1 MAIKVFQK
9 GETTFS
15 SGNGYKTPTNPL
27 IESDTTFGLEDR
39 LFTLVYPNDST
50 SSETFVEVGT
60 STENTERDNLQT
72 TKGFRIKCYDSITT
86 TGVQLSGANY
96 DSDYHYFVLV
106 HSDDHLKHHFA
117 RVTDIITEDVAG
129 DAFEFTPAL
138 GKEIPKDTKFMLFK
152 GPIKTTTAIAFSA
165 GIKKD
170 LQDALVVSS
179 PLFHLLESSLNKKN
193 ELDHNTKYFVR
204 LNKTDSGGTTT
215 LDSSSEQYTFVTE
228 QEFSNKILDYS
239 KYSMQLTLVDK
250 LKDLDNPSTHTS
262 NEGNT
267 IDSLDYT
274 DYDDAFPNARRD
286 SDDLINPTSV
296 IVNEGPIRYLHY
308 DYSPTKVNALNNVID
323 NKLEQSIGNRGGF
336 CETKILNPS
345 RILTSKIKEFDKYRV
360 RHRVFTGDLNEFV
373 DMKITLGSHISSRQY
388 NIITDYSDARNFI
401 NVGDEVKIGTRILL
415 CSAIT
420 TSTIT
425 FEEYSRLETESS
437 FTNSTSLTS
446 LTGTLQ
452 RRAYNYQ
459 DNTILTSFNLLAGR
473 TSELYVKTMS
483 KDMEFIESSVTA
495 VDATHGLITLSS
507 NSQSYSSDSS
517 LRYSLGSYHIEVERF
532 SGTIEKVDSYK
543 EDSQNYVELSG
554 RSDISKLFGPII
566 NKDTAFSEDIIYS
579 SSSPYN
585 KLGNIKSGNT
595 YTVALGDTEIDTGIV
610 AGVSFF
616 DNYPVTGTRLFG
628 VNGYVGEVIGL
639 SFHASVNRKLIITPA
654 ITELNSEALYM
665 DIEKNYVFN
674 KALSSSHLASVNPT
688 SLTGSAGKGVFFTSG
703 KKINA
708 ITKSGTTVSSS
719 ATVTVADTSDLIV
732 GMAVKGH
739 LSIPT
744 GSTIVSIDNSTT
756 ITISANAT
764 SAFTQDILF
773 FGGEGDNLVG
783 SSINTNPKAIG
794 YHINNPVSINNDNA
808 FQAKFADE
816 IGSESNSSFDTV
828 NALIDFEV
836 VSIEKK
842 GNESTITLAPYLP
855 ITLGRKMPNYGN
867 GSSYTLTGEAT
878 IQNTDFGGYTF
889 NSLFRNVI
897 ETTNDGI
904 KDFDYGDAV
913 FAGANS
919 NSAEFVGFVNAF
931 HFKTTTAYGP
941 LLILDRNY
949 VAITGHK
956 LYSVV
961 KDTHDLFFVNGQ
973 HLWGGKILTIPH
985 PKITSSGAVPI
996 NFENIYSTADIA
1008 KKYGQMYY
1016 KLLSVSDGNFNLLNS
1031 KTTFFLDSQNTNYEN
1046 ISKLKHHAISYKFS
1060 PNISASNINNYDK
1073 TGTGNDIHMD
1083 LDMRGIDSVYGSNFA
1098 EPKVR
1103 LQKTLAQNKYPNI
1116 FSSSTMNKI
1125 EELKR
1130 DVDQKDTSAATLLF
1144 YINSDILPYSS
1155 LRKDSIMHSDKTI
1168 KKYNLFLMQNKKAVN
1183 EELEYTDTSAGKI
1196 KNITDNTFQSISFN
1210 SDKDISSLKRFGI
1223 MRLTELCFDAHF
1235 NAFNPEKPTTS
1246 DKNHLRGSFFY
1257 TYRFADTTNTIHVAN
1272 SLSANS
1278 DEIVLDTV
1286 GATPTAG
1293 QLYFDSNFSFI
1304 GEVQSYDA
1312 STKTITLSGDS
1323 VRNDENT
1330 FTAGSLFRQNERI
1343 TVSMKG
1349 AKDSDTFISLDRA
1362 HLQKGA
1368 LVTQNYANHGNDFW
1382 AQNTDNNGQYLTFD
1396 SDDRIILPI
1405 RFQHVNTASLTSS
1418 PSPQVPSRVFNSML
1432 EADVASSSITG
1443 KSVFGQCKAVVLD
1456 TYTIEQGGLV
1466 DVEKGLAIPS
1476 TGIRREDFN
1485 NVATPPNNKNTILF
1499 AINNNQ
1505 RTFGLEYP
1513 QDFGVSATTG
1523 LQAIGSGGNTM
1534 EAMGAKLG
1542 FCPRLHYVAADHDTA
1557 TTVNSSNGTLHSV
1570 GLNAV
1575 TTSHGWLDFV
1585 DLTGCYLVSES
1596 GFDNDL
1602 KSTATT
1608 GGSDATDMR
1617 RLDNVIPEDIIY
1629 IVSHTINNSGSV
1641 KHNLIT
1647 DKALTNNRAYRIMKP
1662 NETAFYENSPKKI
1675 SLNTL
1680 SPKYTKK
1687 ANSDE
1692 MYSPSQDYAIKEGSR
1707 EKSDTGLGPIQEAI
1721 LSMYVA
1727 VDLDKQSSSEDYI
1740 VMRKAKNFTDIL
1752 PEGNHVLYMS
1762 DGENNQSTSIVVSE
1776 NTDFTTEKQ
1785 IMLEFG
1791 NMKEMHG
1798 IVSVSETFT
1807 VTSNETIEIEPTRAC
1822 IGTTATIANETEE
1835 LINELMEENDI
1846 VFDLETQ
1853 DYPLYLAP
1861 NYQGVD
1867 LFSAINF
1874 LLEQK
1879 DLTLFE
1885 ENGTF
1890 KIKDK
1895 LANDFFKGIV
1905 LNETGEYQIF
1915 DFEESKNMF
1924 NFYNQIT
1931 VYGRNHKKVRKDI
1944 RSINNVGLKSFE
1956 VFNAELTTQE
1966 DVNKEASALLRLHS
1980 SSNKKLKVTVGH
1992 SKISQIKVG
2001 DIINVEIPR
2010 ENIPLSE
2017 YMVLQIEYLLTGLM
2031 VLELGKYSKGLED
2044 RFAELIIQNKKIN
2057 SQLRNESFKESES
2070 LDFLE
2075 ELKINQIRLFARKR
2089 TSTGTFKLGFGTT
2102 LNTGTTTLG
2111 YGVGTGITFTT
2122 LIDEEL
2128 I

>member
-9 GETTFS
+9 GETDIAQA
-15 SGNGYKTPTNPL
+15 NGYNTPTNPL
-27 IESDTTFGLEDR
+27 IESNTSFSSTDR
-39 LFTLVYPNDST
+39 LFTLIYPDDST

-60 STENTERDNLQT
+60 STENTERNNLQT
-72 TKGFRIKCYDSITT
+72 TKGFRIKCYDSLTT
-86 TGVQLSGANY
+86 TGVQLTGGNY
-96 DSDYHYFVLV
+96 DSDYHYFVLI

-165 GIKKD
+165 GIKQD
-170 LQDALVVSS
+170 LKASLVVSS

-215 LDSSSEQYTFVTE
+215 LDSSSEQYTFITE

-267 IDSLDYT
+267 INSLDYT

-308 DYSPTKVNALNNVID
+308 DYSPVKVNVLDNVLD

-336 CETKILNPS
+336 CETKIMNPS
-345 RILTSKIKEFDKYRV
+345 RMLTSKIKEFDKYRV

-373 DMKITLGSHISSRQY
+373 DMKITLGSLITTFSDARY
-388 NIITDYSDARNFI
+388 NLITDYSDATNFI
-401 NVGDEVKIGTRILL
+401 NVGDEIRIGNRILI
-415 CSAIT
+415 CAII
-420 TSTIT
+420 TSSVIK

-473 TSELYVKTMS
+473 SSELYVKTMS
-483 KDMEFIESSVTA
+483 KDMEFIESSVSA

-517 LRYSLGSYHIEVERF
+517 LRYSLGSYHIEIERF
-532 SGTIEKVDSYK
+532 TGTIEKVNSYK
-543 EDSQNYVELSG
+543 EGSQNFVELSG

-579 SSSPYN
+579 TLSPYN
-585 KLGNIKSGNT
+585 TLSEIRASN
-595 YTVALGDTEIDTGIV
+595 YTIALGGTTLNTGVIASSLTV
-610 AGVSFF
+610 I
-616 DNYPVTGTRLFG
+616 PVVGDRLFT
-628 VNGYVGEVIGL
+628 VNGYIGEVTNAVPDGSAHWNL
-639 SFHASVNRKLIITPA
+639 TFTPA
-654 ITELNSEALYM
+654 ITEVNTERVYVET
-665 DIEKNYVFN
+665 DKNYIFN

-703 KKINA
+703 KE
-708 ITKSGTTVSSS
+708 ITM
-719 ATVTVADTSDLIV
+719 SD
-732 GMAVKGH
+732 
-739 LSIPT
+739 
-744 GSTIVSIDNSTT
+744 GS
-756 ITISANAT
+756 
-764 SAFTQDILF
+764 
-773 FGGEGDNLVG
+773 EGNDLVG

-794 YHINNPVSINNDNA
+794 YHINSPVSIKNDNA
-808 FQAKFADE
+808 FQAKFVDE

-828 NALIDFEV
+828 NTLIDFEV

-842 GNESTITLAPYLP
+842 ENESTIVLAPYLP
-855 ITLGRKMPNYGN
+855 ITLGRKLPNYGN
-867 GSSYTLTGEAT
+867 SSSYTLTEEAT
-878 IQNTDFGGYTF
+878 IQNT
-889 NSLFRNVI
+889 VI
-897 ETTNDGI
+897 SGSATWNDLLEAIIEVATDGI
-904 KDFDYGDAV
+904 KDFDFGDAV
-913 FAGANS
+913 FIGADSDSAQFAGYVVDFI
-919 NSAEFVGFVNAF
+919 FVTGQPD
-931 HFKTTTAYGP
+931 YGP
-941 LLILDRNY
+941 LLILDRN
-949 VAITGHK
+949 VSPTTGHK
-956 LYSVV
+956 VFSVV
-961 KDTHDLFFVNGQ
+961 KDTHDLFFVNGK

-985 PKITSSGAVPI
+985 PKITSSGAVPV
-996 NFENIYSTADIA
+996 NFENIYASNTDIA

-1016 KLLSVSDGNFNLLNS
+1016 KLISVADGNFNLLNS
-1031 KTTFFLDSQNTNYEN
+1031 KSNIFSDAQNKTYEN
-1046 ISKLKHHAISYKFS
+1046 VSKLKHHAISYKFS
-1060 PNISASNINNYDK
+1060 PKLASDNTNQYDK
-1073 TGTGNDIHMD
+1073 TGTGDDIQMD
-1083 LDMRGIDSVYGSNFA
+1083 LDMRGLDSAYGSNFTGQNL
-1098 EPKVR
+1098 R
-1103 LQKTLAQNKYPNI
+1103 LQRSLGQNKFPPEFTASGLTI
-1116 FSSSTMNKI
+1116 I
-1125 EELKR
+1125 EELR
-1130 DVDQKDTSAATLLF
+1130 TDLDQKDTSAASLFF

-1155 LRKDSIMHSDKTI
+1155 LRKDSIMSSNKTI
-1168 KKYNLFLMQNKKAVN
+1168 NNYNLFLMQNKKAVN
-1183 EELEYTDTSAGKI
+1183 EELEYTDTSSGKI
-1196 KNITDNTFQSISFN
+1196 KNITDNSFQSITLN
-1210 SDKDISSLKRFGI
+1210 SDKDLSSLKRFGI

-1235 NAFNPEKPTTS
+1235 NPINPEKPTV
-1246 DKNHLRGSFFY
+1246 DAKNYVRIRDFNAY
-1257 TYRFADTTNTIHVAN
+1257 TFTDTTNTIHVAN
-1272 SLSANS
+1272 SLSASANQ
-1278 DEIVLDTV
+1278 IVLDTV
-1286 GATPTAG
+1286 GSTPANG
-1293 QLYFDSNFSFI
+1293 ENYYDSDYRLI
-1304 GEVQSYDA
+1304 GEVDSYNSGA
-1312 STKTITLSGDS
+1312 KTITFTSATL
-1323 VRNDENT
+1323 RNSENT
-1330 FTAGSLFRQNERI
+1330 FTSGSLFKRTGKLDVNLRG
-1343 TVSMKG
+1343 T
-1349 AKDSDTFISLDRA
+1349 KDSDTFITKDRS
-1362 HLQKGA
+1362 HIQRGA
-1368 LVTQNYANHGNDFW
+1368 LITQNYASHANDFW
-1382 AQNTDNNGQYLTFD
+1382 AQNTDNHSVVFSGDAVDRVVLPFRFNYSNS
-1396 SDDRIILPI
+1396 SDL
-1405 RFQHVNTASLTSS
+1405 TASNR
-1418 PSPQVPSRVFNSML
+1418 QFPSRVFRFL
-1432 EADVASSSITG
+1432 YEAPAHMFD
-1443 KSVFGQCKAVVLD
+1443 QCKAVVLD

-1466 DVEKGLAIPS
+1466 TIEEGLAIPAG
-1476 TGIRREDFN
+1476 GIRVYQFDDAVDEHTDFF
-1485 NVATPPNNKNTILF
+1485 ILKSGL
-1499 AINNNQ
+1499 
-1505 RTFGLEYP
+1505 RTFGTEFP
-1513 QDFGVSATTG
+1513 QDYPSVTG
-1523 LQAIGSGGNTM
+1523 LVASGSSSY
-1534 EAMGAKLG
+1534 EASGANLC
-1542 FCPRLHYVAADHDTA
+1542 FCPRLHYDAIDHDTA

-1570 GLNAV
+1570 GLKAM
-1575 TTSHGWLDFV
+1575 TSENGWLDFV
-1585 DLTGCYLVSES
+1585 DITGCYLVSEA
-1596 GFDNDL
+1596 GFDTDL
-1602 KSTATT
+1602 KAASTSGGGATID
-1608 GGSDATDMR
+1608 SR
-1617 RLDNVIPEDIIY
+1617 RMDNVIPEDIIY
-1629 IVSHTINNSGSV
+1629 VLSHEINNDGSV
-1641 KHNLIT
+1641 RHNLTT
-1647 DKALTNNRAYRIMKP
+1647 DKALTNNRSYRIMKP
-1662 NETAFYENSPKKI
+1662 NETAFYKESPKKI
-1675 SLNTL
+1675 SLNML

-1687 ANSDE
+1687 ANSNE
-1692 MYSPSQDYAIKEGSR
+1692 MYSPKQDYAIKEGSR
-1707 EKSDTGLGPIQEAI
+1707 EKSDSGLGPIQEAI

-1752 PEGNHVLYMS
+1752 SEGNYTLYMS
-1762 DGENNQSTSIVVSE
+1762 DGENNQSTSITVSE
-1776 NTDFTTEKQ
+1776 NTDFTSEKQ
-1785 IMLEFG
+1785 IILEFG
-1791 NMKEMHG
+1791 SMKEMHG

-1895 LANDFFKGIV
+1895 LANDFFKGVI

-1944 RSINNVGLKSFE
+1944 RSINDVGLKAFE

-1966 DVNKEASALLRLHS
+1966 DVNKEASALLKLHS
-1980 SSNKKLKVTVGH
+1980 SSNKKLKITVGH

-2044 RFAELIIQNKKIN
+2044 RFADLIIQNKKIN
-2057 SQLRNESFKESES
+2057 SRIRNQSFKESES

-2075 ELKINQIRLFARKR
+2075 EVKINQLKLFVRKKVFP
-2089 TSTGTFKLGFGTT
+2089 TTGFPLGFSIP
-2102 LNTGTTTLG
+2102 LNTGTSPFGLASGSITYETL
-2111 YGVGTGITFTT
+2111 V
-2122 LIDEEL
+2122 DEEL
-2128 I
+2128 E

>member
-9 GETTFS
+9 GETDFAQA
-15 SGNGYKTPTNPL
+15 NGYNTPTNPL
-27 IESDTTFGLEDR
+27 IESNSSFADGTTSPFMEER
-39 LFTLVYPNDST
+39 LFTLIYPDDST
-50 SSETFVEVGT
+50 STETFVEVGT
-60 STENTERDNLQT
+60 STENTERNNLQA
-72 TKGFRIKCYDSITT
+72 TKGFRIKCFDSVTS
-86 TGVQLSGANY
+86 TGVQLTGGNY

-165 GIKKD
+165 GIKQD
-170 LQDALVVSS
+170 LKASLVVSS
-179 PLFHLLESSLNKKN
+179 PLFHLLESALNKKG
-193 ELDHNTKYFVR
+193 ELDHNTKYYVR

-215 LDSSSEQYTFVTE
+215 IDSSSEDYVFLTE
-228 QEFSNKILDYS
+228 QEYSNKILDYS

-250 LKDLDNPSTHTS
+250 LRELDNPSTHTS
-262 NEGNT
+262 NEGHT
-267 IDSLDYT
+267 INGPDVD
-274 DYDDAFPNARRD
+274 DYDEIFPNARRD
-286 SDDLINPTSV
+286 SDDLIVAVAQFVT
-296 IVNEGPIRYLHY
+296 EGPIRYLHY
-308 DYSPTKVNALNNVID
+308 DYSPTKVNVLDNVID

-336 CETKILNPS
+336 CETKIMNPS
-345 RILTSKIKEFDKYRV
+345 RMLTSKITEFDKYRV

-373 DMKITLGSHISSRQY
+373 DIKMTLGSLISGRKY
-388 NIITDYSDARNFI
+388 NIITDYSDVRNFI
-401 NVGDEVKIGTRILL
+401 NVGDEVKIGNRIVI

-420 TSTIT
+420 SILTTSADTIT

-473 TSELYVKTMS
+473 SSELYVKTMS

-579 SSSPYN
+579 TLSPYN
-585 KLGNIKSGNT
+585 TLSQIDSTNFT
-595 YTVALGDTEIDTGIV
+595 LALGATSLAT
-610 AGVSFF
+610 
-616 DNYPVTGTRLFG
+616 G
-628 VNGYVGEVIGL
+628 VNGADFDILPVAGNRLFTVNGYIGEVNTVSAGDP
-639 SFHASVNRKLIITPA
+639 KTITLTSGA
-654 ITELNSEALYM
+654 LTKVYSEKIYVET
-665 DIEKNYVFN
+665 DKNYIFN

-688 SLTGSAGKGVFFTSG
+688 SLSGSAGKGVFFTSG
-703 KKINA
+703 KEITMSDGSEGNA
-708 ITKSGTTVSSS
+708 
-719 ATVTVADTSDLIV
+719 
-732 GMAVKGH
+732 
-739 LSIPT
+739 
-744 GSTIVSIDNSTT
+744 
-756 ITISANAT
+756 
-764 SAFTQDILF
+764 
-773 FGGEGDNLVG
+773 LVG

-794 YHINNPVSINNDNA
+794 YHINSPVSIKNDNA
-808 FQAKFADE
+808 FQAKFVDE
-816 IGSESNSSFDTV
+816 IGSESDSSFDTV
-828 NALIDFEV
+828 NTLIDFEI
-836 VSIEKK
+836 VSLEKK
-842 GNESTITLAPYLP
+842 ENESTIVLAPYLP
-855 ITLGRKMPNYGN
+855 ITLGRKLPNYGN
-867 GSSYTLTGEAT
+867 ASSYTLTEEAT
-878 IQNTDFGGYTF
+878 IQNTDLGSGNTLNAFIP
-889 NSLFRNVI
+889 SAI
-897 ETTNDGI
+897 ETSTDGI

-913 FAGANS
+913 FVGADS
-919 NSAEFVGFVNAF
+919 NSAQFVGYINEFIF
-931 HFKTTTAYGP
+931 ITGQPDYGP
-941 LLILDRNY
+941 AIILDRN
-949 VAITGHK
+949 VTPVTGEK
-956 LYSVV
+956 VFSVV
-961 KDTHDLFFVNGQ
+961 KDTHDLFFANGK

-985 PKITSSGAVPI
+985 PKITSGGAVPL
-996 NFENIYSTADIA
+996 NFENIYSSNTDIA

-1016 KLLSVSDGNFNLLNS
+1016 KLLSVSDGEFNVLNS
-1031 KTTFFLDSQNTNYEN
+1031 KSTVFSDSQNKTYEN
-1046 ISKLKHHAISYKFS
+1046 ASKLKHHAISYKFS
-1060 PNISASNINNYDK
+1060 PKTSTDNTNEYDK
-1073 TGTGNDIHMD
+1073 TGTGDDIQMD
-1083 LDMRGIDSVYGSNFA
+1083 LDMRGIDSTYGSNFS
-1098 EPKVR
+1098 ERNIR
-1103 LQKTLAQNKYPNI
+1103 LQRTLLQNKYPND
-1116 FSSSTMNKI
+1116 FSTSNLTKV
-1125 EELKR
+1125 EELKS
-1130 DVDQKDTSAATLLF
+1130 DLDQKDTSAANLFF

-1155 LRKDSIMHSDKTI
+1155 LRKDSLMNSSKVLNN
-1168 KKYNLFLMQNKKAVN
+1168 YNLLLIENKKASD
-1183 EELEYTDTSAGKI
+1183 EELEYTDTSTGKV
-1196 KNITDNTFQSISFN
+1196 KNLNDNSFQTLTLN
-1210 SDKDISSLKRFGI
+1210 TNKDISSLKRFGI
-1223 MRLTELCFDAHF
+1223 MRLTELCFDSQF
-1235 NAFNPEKPTTS
+1235 NAFNPEKSTID
-1246 DKNHLRGSFFY
+1246 DKNHLRIADFDA
-1257 TYRFADTTNTIHVAN
+1257 YRFTDTSNTIDVAQSIIAGNDKIVLQSSVGSTPTNGEVYYDSNYRLIGIVSSYNSSTRTITFSTNTARN
-1272 SLSANS
+1272 SENS
-1278 DEIVLDTV
+1278 FTS
-1286 GATPTAG
+1286 GT
-1293 QLYFDSNFSFI
+1293 LY
-1304 GEVQSYDA
+1304 
-1312 STKTITLSGDS
+1312 K
-1323 VRNDENT
+1323 
-1330 FTAGSLFRQNERI
+1330 QNAKI
-1343 TVSMKG
+1343 DVNIKG
-1349 AKDSDTFISLDRA
+1349 AKDSNTFITLDRA

-1368 LVTQNYANHGNDFW
+1368 LVTENYANHGSDFW
-1382 AQNTDNNGQYLTFD
+1382 AQNAINHSQVLTFA
-1396 SDDRIILPI
+1396 STDRVVLPL
-1405 RFQHVNTASLTSS
+1405 RFQHSNSS
-1418 PSPQVPSRVFNSML
+1418 VVATTPYPQVPSRVFRYML
-1432 EADVASSSITG
+1432 ESAGNIFD
-1443 KSVFGQCKAVVLD
+1443 QCKAIVLD

-1466 DVEKGLAIPS
+1466 NVEKGLAIPS
-1476 TGIRREDFN
+1476 TGINLEQFN
-1485 NVATPPNNKNTILF
+1485 DVTSENTILF
-1499 AINNNQ
+1499 TLENNQ

-1513 QDFGVSATTG
+1513 QDYGVSTTTG

-1534 EAMGAKLG
+1534 ETMGAKLG

-1570 GLNAV
+1570 GLNAI
-1575 TTSHGWLDFV
+1575 TTGHGWLDFV

-1596 GFDNDL
+1596 GFDTDL
-1602 KSTATT
+1602 KSTSTT

-1629 IVSHTINNSGSV
+1629 ILSHEINNSGTV
-1641 KHNLIT
+1641 KHNLTT

-1662 NETAFYENSPKKI
+1662 NETAFHENSPKKI
-1675 SLNTL
+1675 SLNML
-1680 SPKYTKK
+1680 SGKYTKQS
-1687 ANSDE
+1687 NSDE
-1692 MYSPSQDYAIKEGSR
+1692 MYSPSQDFAIKEGSR
-1707 EKSDTGLGPIQEAI
+1707 QKSDSGLGPIQEAI

-1740 VMRKAKNFTDIL
+1740 VMRKAKNFIDIL
-1752 PEGNHVLYMS
+1752 SEGNHSLYMT
-1762 DGENNQSTSIVVSE
+1762 DGENNQLTSIVVNE

-1785 IMLEFG
+1785 IILTFG
-1791 NMKEMHG
+1791 EIKEMHG
-1798 IVSVSETFT
+1798 IVSVSETFS
-1807 VTSNETIEIEPTRAC
+1807 VTSNNTIEISPDRAC

-1835 LINELMEENDI
+1835 LINELMEENNI

-1890 KIKDK
+1890 KIKDR

-1944 RSINNVGLKSFE
+1944 RSINDVGLKAFE
-1956 VFNAELTTQE
+1956 VFNTELTTQE
-1966 DVNKEASALLRLHS
+1966 DVNKEASVLLKLHS
-1980 SSNKKLKVTVGH
+1980 SSNKKLKITVGH

-2010 ENIPLSE
+2010 ENIPLSQF
-2017 YMVLQIEYLLTGLM
+2017 MVLQIEYLLTGLM

-2044 RFAELIIQNKKIN
+2044 RFADLIIQNKKIN
-2057 SQLRNESFKESES
+2057 SQLRNQSFKESES

-2089 TSTGTFKLGFGTT
+2089 TSSGTFKLGFGTT
-2102 LNTGTTTLG
+2102 LNTGTNTLG